1 MLRQVRCGTV
11 WTQLVYIVTLVMVA
25 AIYMELRVLRV
36 GPPPVSSPI
45 PEEVGAGS
53 GPSCPEPAV
62 VMPEVRV
69 EHRTVQVERTV
80 VADEAEVR
88 KLGKLFATDKVG
100 WVAVPFLSFAGR
112 SKALSNRRWQLR
124 RLCGRR

>member
-1 MLRQVRCGTV
+1 
-11 WTQLVYIVTLVMVA
+11 
-25 AIYMELRVLRV
+25 
-36 GPPPVSSPI
+36 
-45 PEEVGAGS
+45 
-53 GPSCPEPAV
+53 V
-62 VMPEVRV
+62 VVPEVRV

-112 SKALSNRRWQLR
+112 SSAATGDSTTP
-124 RLCGRR
+124 CS